1 MEARLFH
8 RRASILFCTPPS
20 PARLKT
26 ENTEKRMTNRRN
38 LITAIILVSLLA
50 SLTGCA
56 WWDSIWGKEPRVR
69 QTPEGLYQRGFEY
82 YKKGDY
88 KKAIETFSR
97 VRDEYPLNPV
107 ALMAEL
113 GIADSYFENEQYID
127 AEVAYNSFVELHP
140 TNPNVP
146 YAMFQLGM
154 CHYHQMQTID
164 RDQTE
169 TVKARK
175 EFERLMARFPQSK
188 FAIMGEKNLREV
200 KQRLAEHE
208 FYVGEFYYRTKKYEA
223 ALKRFEGIQRDYAN
237 LGLDYKT
244 SRFIE
249 ETKQR
254 MKEEQDKKAKG
265 AQKAS
270 EDRKAKE
277 AKEAPKAQSAQE
289 GKK

>member
-1 MEARLFH
+1 M
-8 RRASILFCTPPS
+8 
-20 PARLKT
+20 KT
-26 ENTEKRMTNRRN
+26 ENTCRTMTNRR
-38 LITAIILVSLLA
+38 LLTAAILVTLLA

-56 WWDSIWGKEPRVR
+56 WWDNIWGKEPRVR
-69 QTPEGLYQRGFEY
+69 PTPEGIYQRGFEY

-97 VRDEYPLNPV
+97 VRDEYPLNPI

-127 AEVAYNSFVELHP
+127 AEVAYNSFVDLHP

-154 CHYHQMQTID
+154 CHYQQMQTID

-188 FAIMGEKNLREV
+188 FAIMAEKNLREV
-200 KQRLAEHE
+200 KQRQAEHE

-244 SRFIE
+244 NRFVE

-254 MKEEQDKKAKG
+254 LKEEQDRRAKEVQKG
-265 AQKAS
+265 AEA
-270 EDRKAKE
+270 RKAKE
-277 AKEAPKAQSAQE
+277 AKEAPKAQE
-289 GKK
+289 VKK

>member
-1 MEARLFH
+1 V
-8 RRASILFCTPPS
+8 
-20 PARLKT
+20 
-26 ENTEKRMTNRRN
+26 NTEKRMTSRRN

-56 WWDSIWGKEPRVR
+56 WWDSLWGKEPRVR

-113 GIADSYFENEQYID
+113 GIADSYFENEQYVD

-244 SRFIE
+244 NRFIE

-254 MKEEQDKKAKG
+254 LKEEADRKAKG

-277 AKEAPKAQSAQE
+277 AKEAPKAQSVQE

>member
-1 MEARLFH
+1 M
-8 RRASILFCTPPS
+8 
-20 PARLKT
+20 KT
-26 ENTEKRMTNRRN
+26 QTNERTMTSGCR
-38 LITAIILVSLLA
+38 LLA
-50 SLTGCA
+50 AAVLLVFLASMSGCA

-69 QTPEGLYQRGFEY
+69 PTPEGLYQRGFEQ

-88 KKAIETFSR
+88 KKAIEIFTR
-97 VRDEYPLNPV
+97 VRDEYPLHPV

-113 GIADSYFENEQYID
+113 GIADSYFENEQYVD
-127 AEVAYNSFVELHP
+127 AEVAYSSFVELHP

-169 TVKARK
+169 TQKARK
-175 EFERLMARFPQSK
+175 EFERLIARFPQSK
-188 FAIMGEKNLREV
+188 FAIVAEKNLREV

-223 ALKRFEGIQRDYAN
+223 ALKRFELIQREYAG

-244 SRFIE
+244 NRFIE
-249 ETKQR
+249 ETKLR
-254 MKEEQDKKAKG
+254 MREEQDRKAKG
-265 AQKAS
+265 AQKA
-270 EDRKAKE
+270 AE
-277 AKEAPKAQSAQE
+277 AKEAQKAPGKVPEKTPAQPADAPPQP
-289 GKK
+289 GK

>member
-1 MEARLFH
+1 MH
-8 RRASILFCTPPS
+8 RKASILFCAAAVS
-20 PARLKT
+20 SARLKS
-26 ENTEKRMTNRRN
+26 ENIEEGMTNRRN
-38 LITAIILVSLLA
+38 LITAIILVFLLT

-188 FAIMGEKNLREV
+188 FAIIGEKNLREV

-254 MKEEQDKKAKG
+254 MKEEQDRKAKG
-265 AQKAS
+265 VQKAS

>member
-1 MEARLFH
+1 MEAPVKQGPPF
-8 RRASILFCTPPS
+8 LFCPGPS
-20 PARLKT
+20 SERMKT
-26 ENTEKRMTNRRN
+26 ENTGNSMMNRR
-38 LITAIILVSLLA
+38 LLAAVVLVSLLA

-69 QTPEGLYQRGFEY
+69 QTPEGIYQKGFEQ

-127 AEVAYNSFVELHP
+127 AEVAYNSFVDLHP

-154 CHYHQMQTID
+154 CHYQQMQTID
-164 RDQTE
+164 RDQSE

-188 FAIMGEKNLREV
+188 FAIMAEKNLREV
-200 KQRLAEHE
+200 KQRQAEHE

-244 SRFIE
+244 NRFIE

-254 MKEEQDKKAKG
+254 MKEEEARKAKG
-265 AQKAS
+265 AQNAA
-270 EDRKAKE
+270 EARKAKE
-277 AKEAPKAQSAQE
+277 AKEAPKAQE

>member
-1 MEARLFH
+1 MEVPVSTAGLHF
-8 RRASILFCTPPS
+8 ILPGGPS
-20 PARLKT
+20 AKSMKT
-26 ENTEKRMTNRRN
+26 ENTGNSMMNRR
-38 LITAIILVSLLA
+38 LLTAAILVALLA

-56 WWDSIWGKEPRVR
+56 WWDGIWGKEPRVR
-69 QTPEGLYQRGFEY
+69 QTPEGIYQKGFEQ

-88 KKAIETFSR
+88 KKAIDTFSR
-97 VRDEYPLNPV
+97 VRDEYPLNPI

-127 AEVAYNSFVELHP
+127 AEVAYNSFVDLHP

-154 CHYHQMQTID
+154 CHYQQMQTID

-188 FAIMGEKNLREV
+188 FAIMAEKNLREV

-237 LGLDYKT
+237 MGIDYKT
-244 SRFIE
+244 TRFIE

-254 MKEEQDKKAKG
+254 MKEEEARKAKG
-265 AQKAS
+265 AQKA
-270 EDRKAKE
+270 EEAWKAKE
-277 AKEAPKAQSAQE
+277 AKETPKAQE

>member
-1 MEARLFH
+1 MEA
-8 RRASILFCTPPS
+8 PVS
-20 PARLKT
+20 PAGLHFILPGGLSAKSMKT
-26 ENTEKRMTNRRN
+26 ENTGNSMMNRR
-38 LITAIILVSLLA
+38 LLTAAILVTLLA

-69 QTPEGLYQRGFEY
+69 PTPEGLYQRGFEY

-97 VRDEYPLNPV
+97 VRDEYPLNPI

-154 CHYHQMQTID
+154 CHYQQMQTID
-164 RDQTE
+164 RDQAE

-188 FAIMGEKNLREV
+188 FAIMAEKNLREV

-208 FYVGEFYYRTKKYEA
+208 FYIGEFYYRTKKYEA

-237 LGLDYKT
+237 MGLDYKT
-244 SRFIE
+244 TRFIE

-254 MKEEQDKKAKG
+254 MKELEAGKAKE
-265 AQKAS
+265 AQKVEEAW
-270 EDRKAKE
+270 KAKE
-277 AKEAPKAQSAQE
+277 AKEAPKAQE

>member
-1 MEARLFH
+1 
-8 RRASILFCTPPS
+8 
-20 PARLKT
+20 
-26 ENTEKRMTNRRN
+26 MTGGCR
-38 LITAIILVSLLA
+38 LLA
-50 SLTGCA
+50 AAVLLVFIASMSGCA

-69 QTPEGLYQRGFEY
+69 PTPEGLYQRGFEQ

-88 KKAIETFSR
+88 KKAIEIFTR

-113 GIADSYFENEQYID
+113 GIADSYFENEQYVD

-169 TVKARK
+169 TQKARK
-175 EFERLMARFPQSK
+175 EFERLIARFPQSK
-188 FAIMGEKNLREV
+188 FAIMAEKNLREV

-223 ALKRFEGIQRDYAN
+223 ALKRFELIRRDYAG

-244 SRFIE
+244 NRFIE
-249 ETKQR
+249 ETKLR
-254 MKEEQDKKAKG
+254 MREEQDRKTKE
-265 AQKAS
+265 AQKA
-270 EDRKAKE
+270 EAARKARE
-277 AKEAPKAQSAQE
+277 AKEAQKAPQKTPEKTPAQPANPPPQPGE
-289 GKK
+289 